1 MGREWIIYVQMHK
14 YNFDN
19 DSPDHDNDHDKR
31 GATTVIVLFKFV
43 VS

>member
-14 YNFDN
+14 YDFDN
-19 DSPDHDNDHDKR
+19 DSPDHDKR